1 MQRELTYNKWVKY
14 IHDYQLNKYKVK
26 YTQKPAE
33 KSGAMLLDELREQE
47 DIMSD
52 NQIIAEFMGA
62 TIGDRYVSFPDI
74 KIKDVGMVSNNKSV
88 EDLHYNTS
96 WDWLMPVIEK
106 VNMVTKYDD
115 YNQNRLHIQ
124 RVLNDCINEN
134 AVGIDE
140 VCKAV
145 VEFIN
150 EYNKRK

>member
-1 MQRELTYNKWVKY
+1 
-14 IHDYQLNKYKVK
+14 
-26 YTQKPAE
+26 
-33 KSGAMLLDELREQE
+33 
-47 DIMSD
+47 
-52 NQIIAEFMGA
+52 MGA

>member
-1 MQRELTYNKWVKY
+1 MKRELTYNKWVKY
-14 IHDYQLNKYKVK
+14 IHDNQLNKYKVK

-47 DIMSD
+47 YIMRD
-52 NQIIAEFMGA
+52 NQIIAEFMGLELEE
-62 TIGDRYVSFPDI
+62 TLKGIYVYAI
-74 KIKDVGMVSNNKSV
+74 KKV
-88 EDLHYNTS
+88 EGTDFFELKELKYHTS

>member
-1 MQRELTYNKWVKY
+1 
-14 IHDYQLNKYKVK
+14 
-26 YTQKPAE
+26 
-33 KSGAMLLDELREQE
+33 
-47 DIMSD
+47 
-52 NQIIAEFMGA
+52 
-62 TIGDRYVSFPDI
+62 
-74 KIKDVGMVSNNKSV
+74 
-88 EDLHYNTS
+88 
-96 WDWLMPVIEK
+96 MPVIEK

-134 AVGIDE
+134 AVGIDA

>member
-1 MQRELTYNKWVKY
+1 MEKTNK
-14 IHDYQLNKYKVK
+14 L
-26 YTQKPAE
+26 
-33 KSGAMLLDELREQE
+33 
-47 DIMSD
+47 
-52 NQIIAEFMGA
+52 IAEFMGY
-62 TIGDRYVSFPDI
+62 TEKNK
-74 KIKDVGMVSNNKSV
+74 KIKEIYNQEAEVKSFSY
-88 EDLHYNTS
+88 HTS
-96 WDWLMPVIEK
+96 WDWLMPVIKK

-140 VCKAV
+140 VYKAV